1 MRSHVRM
8 IPIGVILTAA
18 LLFIATTVKSQAPAQ
33 AAQVWEYS
41 SVTGMPVTN
50 TSTLSGLTPAW
61 ESSAT
66 ICYAT
71 AQGCSRERLAK
82 TVSNQGEGAEALMMA
97 TAKLGAEGWELA
109 TSTEVLDG
117 NYPKRV
123 LYFRRLKSGSK

>member
-1 MRSHVRM
+1 MRSQARM
-8 IPIGVILTAA
+8 IQIGVIVTAA

-41 SVTGMPVTN
+41 SVTGMPVTI

-61 ESSAT
+61 DSSAT

-71 AQGCSRERLAK
+71 VQGCQRERLAK
-82 TVSNQGEGAEALMMA
+82 TVSNQGEGAEGLMMA
-97 TAKLGAEGWELA
+97 TAKLGAEGWELT

-123 LYFRRLKSGSK
+123 LYFRRLKSGPK